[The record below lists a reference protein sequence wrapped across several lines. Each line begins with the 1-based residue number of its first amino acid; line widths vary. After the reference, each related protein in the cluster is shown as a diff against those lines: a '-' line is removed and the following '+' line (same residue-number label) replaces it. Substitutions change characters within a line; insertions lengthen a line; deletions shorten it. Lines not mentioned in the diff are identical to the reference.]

1 MLAHYTFHGHGSST
15 SLYGKGEFS
24 FGPNLKFVGA
34 MVEEL
39 GSQVYF
45 VVDNWQLTLYHL
57 SSYQLTS
64 AFSSTFLNDLH
75 HFVLLYMYI

>member
-1 MLAHYTFHGHGSST
+1 
-15 SLYGKGEFS
+15 
-24 FGPNLKFVGA
+24 